1 MVSFQL
7 LRFDDHIRKDVVCWI
22 SSFNVKT
29 IVVILPIT
37 IWTLIESPNVTLIV
51 AITNSLNK
59 SAIGRDKVGRIMDVN
74 LDKEWSE
81 CVGNDV
87 VFKGVSNA
95 VSFNHIFVWVDATS
109 TVGLG

>member
-1 MVSFQL
+1 
-7 LRFDDHIRKDVVCWI
+7 
-22 SSFNVKT
+22 
-29 IVVILPIT
+29 
-37 IWTLIESPNVTLIV
+37 
-51 AITNSLNK
+51 
-59 SAIGRDKVGRIMDVN
+59 

-87 VFKGVSNA
+87 VFKGVSTA